1 MSCYRL
7 VGFMDQSQK
16 IFLLGLRCTAM
27 VGGQFTAYLNGLP
40 SKVPHLSIFLIVF
53 TRFFG
58 GLLVR
63 SKFSS
68 ATIALFG
75 MDMVVD

>member
-1 MSCYRL
+1 
-7 VGFMDQSQK
+7 MDQLQK

-27 VGGQFTAYLNGLP
+27 VGVQFTAYLNGPP
-40 SKVPHLSIFLIVF
+40 SKVLHLSIFLIVF

-58 GLLVR
+58 GLLVQL
-63 SKFSS
+63 KFSS
-68 ATIALFG
+68 VTTALFG

>member
-63 SKFSS
+63 LKFSS
-68 ATIALFG
+68 ATIVLFG
-75 MDMVVD
+75 MDMAVD